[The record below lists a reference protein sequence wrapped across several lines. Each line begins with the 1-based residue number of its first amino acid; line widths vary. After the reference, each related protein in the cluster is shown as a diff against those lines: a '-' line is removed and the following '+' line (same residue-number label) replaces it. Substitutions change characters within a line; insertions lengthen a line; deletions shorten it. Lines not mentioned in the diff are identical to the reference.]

1 MKRAESVDTRTQVHV
16 LAERLRDAL
25 RHRDAAALANCH
37 HPDAVIDSPLFA
49 NARGHAAIEAS
60 YTSLFRAFPDLEFTV
75 NTMLVDPPQIASY
88 ETMRGTHS
96 NEFLGYRGTNKRFE
110 ISLARLMTVEHGQ
123 ITRQLVIYD
132 FTGLLVQLGVLSTKP
147 GKR

>member
-1 MKRAESVDTRTQVHV
+1 MTHTHVHE
-16 LAERLRDAL
+16 LADRLRDAW
-25 RHRDAAALANCH
+25 RRRDAAALANCH

-60 YTSLFRAFPDLEFTV
+60 YATLFRAFPDLEVTV
-75 NTMLVDPPQIASY
+75 NAMLVDPPQVASY

-96 NEFLGYRGTNKRFE
+96 NEFLGYPGTNKRLE
-110 ISLARLMTVEHGQ
+110 ISLARLMTVEDGQ

-132 FTGLLVQLGVLSTKP
+132 FTGLLVQLGVLSAKP